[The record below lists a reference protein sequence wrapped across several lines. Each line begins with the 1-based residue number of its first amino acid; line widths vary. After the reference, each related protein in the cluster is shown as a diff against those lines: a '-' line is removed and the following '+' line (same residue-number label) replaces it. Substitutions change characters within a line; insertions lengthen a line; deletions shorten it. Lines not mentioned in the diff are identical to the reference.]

1 MLWFSR
7 FWVFSRV
14 LVVSKFLVFSKLLVS
29 RKFFVYRKF
38 LWYSQFLGVRGA
50 VVLLGTM
57 GSMVQAQYA
66 LEFATISGKMLAHSV
81 YNTNLN
87 GRRSLG
93 LQATAIW
100 LLPSDTGGLISRSQK
115 HRYVGV
121 SLLSMDMGDGLM
133 NTIVNDPKA
142 VVPMGSGH
150 GAMAVSGAR
159 LVMPPVLGFNAL
171 QMQWGFGL
179 LYLTKFY
186 DSVSNPL
193 NLAMSSAL
201 NFAAQLKV
209 QAVRHISPQST
220 VSVGI
225 EMFHTSNSNWQKP
238 NVGLNYAQLSLGWV
252 HRFHPGKH
260 LDKDPCFWKGES
272 IKQLSVPYQIS
283 TRYAYRK
290 YRRDFP
296 VYYSVFI
303 AEGSWGLPNSY
314 RLTELRSNPKDA
326 KLDETELAT
335 SKQGMI
341 PQKLGIGMPRGEW
354 RFGVNVFYETAAVGK
369 DAGGRVF
376 SLDSRLELGAF
387 ARRVM
392 RFGPLDVFL
401 DFGVYLVP
409 PQSDRII
416 DLEKTQWF
424 YNAIGTQ
431 YRINNHWLLIHR
443 LKAHYHVADYMEL
456 GLLYQF

>member
-7 FWVFSRV
+7 LRV
-14 LVVSKFLVFSKLLVS
+14 ISK
-29 RKFFVYRKF
+29 
-38 LWYSQFLGVRGA
+38 FLGVRSA

-66 LEFATISGKMLAHSV
+66 VEFATISGKMLAHSV
-81 YNTNLN
+81 YNTNLD
-87 GRRSLG
+87 GRRSSG
-93 LQATAIW
+93 LQATVTW
-100 LLPSDTGGLISRSQK
+100 LLPNDTGGLISRSQK

-133 NTIVNDPKA
+133 NTLLNDRKA
-142 VVPMGSGH
+142 LVPMGSGH
-150 GAMAVSGAR
+150 GAMAISGAK
-159 LVMPPVLGFNAL
+159 LSMPPVLGFNAL

-179 LYLTKFY
+179 LYLSEFY
-186 DSVSNPL
+186 DSVTNPM

-201 NFAAQLKV
+201 NFAAQLRV

-220 VSVGI
+220 ISVGI

-272 IKQLSVPYQIS
+272 IKQLSEPYQLS
-283 TRYAYRK
+283 ARYAYRK

-314 RLTELRSNPKDA
+314 RLTELRLNP
-326 KLDETELAT
+326 EEVEPAT
-335 SKQGMI
+335 VKQGMI
-341 PQKLGIGMPRGEW
+341 PQKFGIGMPKGEW
-354 RFGVNVFYETAAVGK
+354 RFGVNVFYENAAVGK
-369 DAGGRVF
+369 DASGRVF

-401 DFGVYLVP
+401 DFGVYVLP
-409 PQSDRII
+409 PKSDRII

-431 YRINNHWLLIHR
+431 YRFNKHWLLIHR

>member
-1 MLWFSR
+1 MLLFSR
-7 FWVFSRV
+7 FLRFG
-14 LVVSKFLVFSKLLVS
+14 K
-29 RKFFVYRKF
+29 
-38 LWYSQFLGVRGA
+38 FLGVRNFLGVRSA

-57 GSMVQAQYA
+57 SIMVQAQYA
-66 LEFATISGKMLAHSV
+66 VELATISGKMLAHSV
-81 YNTNLN
+81 YNTNLD

-100 LLPSDTGGLISRSQK
+100 LLPTDTGGLISRTVK
-115 HRYVGV
+115 HRYVGF

-133 NTIVNDPKA
+133 NTILNDRKA
-142 VVPMGSGH
+142 LVPMGTGH
-150 GAMAVSGAR
+150 GAMAISGAR
-159 LVMPPVLGFNAL
+159 LSMPPILGFNAL

-179 LYLTKFY
+179 LYLSKFY

-193 NLAMSSAL
+193 NLAMSSTM

-209 QAVRHISPQST
+209 QAVRHISPKST
-220 VSVGI
+220 ISVGI

-260 LDKDPCFWKGES
+260 MDKDPCFWKGES
-272 IKQLSVPYQIS
+272 IKQLSVPYQVSI
-283 TRYAYRK
+283 RHAYRK
-290 YRRDFP
+290 YRKDFP
-296 VYYSVFI
+296 VYYSVFT

-314 RLTELRSNPKDA
+314 RLTELRSYAEMKESGLAKTPK
-326 KLDETELAT
+326 
-335 SKQGMI
+335 GMDSR
-341 PQKLGIGMPRGEW
+341 QYGVGMPRGEW
-354 RFGVNVFYETAAVGK
+354 RFGLNVFYEDSAVGR
-369 DAGGRVF
+369 DASGTLF
-376 SLDSRLELGAF
+376 SLDRRLEIGAF

-401 DFGVYLVP
+401 DFGLYAVP
-409 PQSDRII
+409 PKSDRIT
-416 DLEKTQWF
+416 DLEKTRWF

-431 YRINNHWLLIHR
+431 YRINKHWLLIHR